1 MTRKHPRRGSASF
14 SAWRSPRASSQ
25 RAWRPPDGTGCSQ
38 MDGDGAKTASK
49 AQPNPHGL
57 PKIIDFIFGRFES
70 SWFQVGRKERVA
82 RGETPHSGGFQPYSR
97 VLPRLLRGARGRIAR
112 VIAGGACPGRPG
124 GRVGRGKSRTL
135 SWAVTQ
141 RKNNLPD
148 LFRPDEGDTFDLSAG
163 QKRSGKI

>member
-1 MTRKHPRRGSASF
+1 M
-14 SAWRSPRASSQ
+14 RA
-25 RAWRPPDGTGCSQ
+25 RPPILPPG
-38 MDGDGAKTASK
+38 SK
-49 AQPNPHGL
+49 VHPQPLEAHRSVPGRCQRNPEGPTPLFSPAQPNPHGL

-141 RKNNLPD
+141 RKHILWD
-148 LFRPDEGDTFDLSAG
+148 IFRPDTRYLSNG
-163 QKRSGKI
+163 PKIFQGF

>member
-1 MTRKHPRRGSASF
+1 MFSLCIFPFLVSAHPFHSYPPGTPLLF
-14 SAWRSPRASSQ
+14 VTVRAY
-25 RAWRPPDGTGCSQ
+25 
-38 MDGDGAKTASK
+38 
-49 AQPNPHGL
+49 PHGL

-141 RKNNLPD
+141 RKIYLPD
-148 LFRPDEGDTFDLSAG
+148 LFRPDEGDTRVLSDG
-163 QKRSGKI
+163 QKRSGRF